1 MRTFI
6 SLCAIAL
13 IGLTFGCNSQ
23 EGAAGRAGNPSVAR
37 RSPQAVEQPPHAT
50 SQARR
55 ITAQDL
61 HKLWQQNEVLI
72 VDTRTEPAF
81 RQNHIKGAILIPSNE
96 FASRADELPKS
107 KMIVTYCT

>member
-6 SLCAIAL
+6 SLCAVAL

-23 EGAAGRAGNPSVAR
+23 EGAARRAGSPSQPNQ
-37 RSPQAVEQPPHAT
+37 SPQVQEPAHPT

-55 ITAQDL
+55 ISVAEL

-81 RQNHIKGAILIPSNE
+81 RQSHIKGAILIPSNE
-96 FASRADELPKS
+96 FASRVDELPKS
-107 KMIVTYCT
+107 ALIVTYCT